1 MQTNPEKYNKGV
13 MSATKDI
20 IASDGVMF
28 LLAGLG
34 PTVVGYGLEG
44 ALKFGCYESFKVIFK
59 DLTKSKFV
67 NFLAA
72 SVIAGAVAS
81 IVLCPMEDTRIRMVG
96 DASYANENL
105 VSALVRIVKED
116 GVFKTFN
123 GLNAMLSKQV
133 PYTMTKQV
141 SFDIISKIFYS
152 LAATYLPD
160 VSKDRIKL
168 PISVSSAFLTSIIAC
183 LGSQP
188 GDMILTEYYKNHANK
203 KFSEIIS
210 DIYNKHG
217 IGGFFIGV
225 VARLMHVSSI
235 ITSQLVIYDV
245 VKIALGLHASGA
257 H

>member
-34 PTVVGYGLEG
+34 PTGVGYGLEG